1 MKAVVFHEFGGT
13 QGLRIEEV
21 PEPEPN
27 AGQLRIKV
35 HAVAVR
41 YQLQHVGSLAAK
53 RAAVP
58 REVARAAVHPI
69 APLIAPPASGGPTR
83 VDESGQ
89 DWTRVGEA
97 GLEPAPS
104 RM

>member
-53 RAAVP
+53 RAA
-58 REVARAAVHPI
+58 AR
-69 APLIAPPASGGPTR
+69 LIISEQKRAFMLVNEQNGWARRDSNP
-83 VDESGQ
+83 
-89 DWTRVGEA
+89 
-97 GLEPAPS
+97 
-104 RM
+104 